1 MSALTLSLK
10 APPRQRVDLS
20 PLLPER
26 LSGLDTGAIAR
37 IELASGNRG
46 VPVGDLFAVAAG
58 DPAELRLEGGCDRLD
73 YIGRDMTAG
82 RIVVEGDAG
91 AYLGLAMT
99 GGALRVRGT
108 VGAWAGAEMRGG
120 EIEIDGAAGDFLGGA
135 LPGSMRGMGGGL
147 VVLRGPAGDR
157 AGDRMRR
164 GVIVVEGALGAYAGS
179 RMIAGTL
186 AACGPTVGPYPGFAM
201 TRGSLLLCAAPQR
214 LLPTFADCGGHDLGF
229 LRLLGRALAGRCRGL
244 AWLEDGPRVRRL
256 AGDAAAGGKG
266 EILIREG

>member
-10 APPRQRVDLS
+10 APPRQRLDSS

-26 LSGLDTGAIAR
+26 LAGLDMGAIAR

-46 VPVGDLFAVAAG
+46 LPVGDLFDIAAG

-91 AYLGLAMT
+91 AYLGLGMT
-99 GGALRVRGT
+99 GGALRVHGT
-108 VGAWAGAEMRGG
+108 VGAWAAAEMRGG

-147 VVLRGPAGDR
+147 VVLRGAAGAR

-164 GVIVVEGALGAYAGS
+164 GVIVVEGALGPYAGS

-186 AACGPTVGPYPGFAM
+186 AACGPSVGPCPGFAM
-201 TRGSLLLCAAPQR
+201 TRGSLILCAAPQHI
-214 LLPTFADCGGHDLGF
+214 LPTFADCGGHDLGF

-244 AWLEDGPRVRRL
+244 AWLADGARVRRL